1 MPKRI
6 YIIRHGETDFNRRGI
21 MQGSSIDTDL
31 SEVGRLQSQAFFEQY
46 RHLAFDAIVTSSLKR
61 TWQTVAPFLEQ
72 ISSAEQVTSVVSS
85 PNGVASILPA
95 APLAMPEIDKAVK
108 IGRDAGARVTLL
120 RKAELNEMSWGTH
133 EGKPFSQESAELY
146 NQVKAGW
153 ERGEIDQRIG
163 GGESARE
170 MGERLSRFLV
180 TLRAMP
186 QQNILICSHGRAICG
201 LVTLMM
207 GEPIGEMYK
216 HQHSNT
222 GLWLAEER
230 EQDYHFLLRND
241 TSHLATLTNSTKHA

>member
-1 MPKRI
+1 MAKRI
-6 YIIRHGETDFNRRGI
+6 YIIRHGETDYNRLGI

-31 SEVGRLQSQAFFEQY
+31 SEIGRLQAQAFYEQY
-46 RHLAFDAIVTSSLKR
+46 QQLAFDAIITSSLRR
-61 TWQTVAPFLEQ
+61 TWQTVAPFLAQ
-72 ISSAEQVTSVVSS
+72 IDAFEPSIAADPS
-85 PNGVASILPA
+85 PNSSSS
-95 APLAMPEIDKAVK
+95 MRAVDSLVQTG
-108 IGRDAGARVTLL
+108 INAGARVTVL
-120 RKAELNEMSWGTH
+120 RKPALNEMSWGTH
-133 EGKPFSQESAELY
+133 EGKPSSAESIELY

-153 ERGEIDQRIG
+153 ASGEIDQRIG

-180 TLRAMP
+180 SLRAMP

-222 GLWLAEER
+222 GLWLAEE
-230 EQDYHFLLRND
+230 QADHYHFLLRND
-241 TSHLATLTNSTKHA
+241 TSHLATLTKNEKHV